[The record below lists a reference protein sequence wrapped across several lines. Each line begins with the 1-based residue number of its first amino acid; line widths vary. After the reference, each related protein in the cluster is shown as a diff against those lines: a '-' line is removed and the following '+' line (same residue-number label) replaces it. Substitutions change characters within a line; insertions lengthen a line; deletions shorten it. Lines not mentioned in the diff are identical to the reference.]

1 MCINIPGGD
10 TFGIELSP
18 KLRVGRCKDRSL
30 RLGGGGGCEGSHSN
44 FQAKS
49 AIPMGEI
56 LTCA

>member
-30 RLGGGGGCEGSHSN
+30 RLGGGGGVKGVIQISRLN
-44 FQAKS
+44 PPFLWGKY
-49 AIPMGEI
+49 
-56 LTCA
+56 